1 MCRILTCCFCLAVCW
16 VVDLGYAQEGAS
28 RYSPSARSHRQA
40 PAIRAHRN
48 GPPTVTYRP
57 APVAPRRAAP
67 STARPEVIELLRG
80 AADLLD
86 AAGEQDDAKRLRAK
100 AVALDKK
107 RHNLQLLDEK
117 STQRSELQREIEQLQ
132 RRLDEKRCQHDALAK
147 EIAKLRRPSA
157 SQQQVLVRTQI
168 MELSLTKLRDADFQF
183 EGIDTQELSKSG
195 IAAVI
200 AAASPSSPKLSTS
213 LHPRSGTVGAGHNE
227 QVAYGILDKGNRV
240 QALIAALRETGAL
253 KILAEP
259 DLVTVSG
266 RPASFNVGGEFPIPA
281 PAGSDAGVT
290 FRKFGTQI
298 DLVALVLGD
307 ERIRL
312 EIRPRISELD
322 EASAVEIDGHRIPG
336 LRVREVS
343 TGCELENGQSLVL
356 AGLIQ
361 QRKVADK
368 APPSNL
374 ATDEEE
380 PAKEPQTERVELIVV
395 VTPHL
400 VKSLHP
406 STTDRTA
413 DRPITADR

>member
-40 PAIRAHRN
+40 P
-48 GPPTVTYRP
+48 VT
-57 APVAPRRAAP
+57 PRRAAP
-67 STARPEVIELLRG
+67 STARSEVIELLRG

-107 RHNLQLLDEK
+107 RHDLRLLEEKLAQRDALQK
-117 STQRSELQREIEQLQ
+117 EIEQL
-132 RRLDEKRCQHDALAK
+132 RKVTGT
-147 EIAKLRRPSA
+147 
-157 SQQQVLVRTQI
+157 QQQVLVHVK
-168 MELSLTKLRDADFQF
+168 MLELSLSKLAECDFHF
-183 EGIDTQELSKSG
+183 DGIDKEKLVESGFGSAMASGALDAPATRKERTGSAKSPAKET
-195 IAAVI
+195 I
-200 AAASPSSPKLSTS
+200 
-213 LHPRSGTVGAGHNE
+213 R
-227 QVAYGILDKGNRV
+227 YGIYDRGNRIEAV
-240 QALIAALRETGAL
+240 IAALRETKAL
-253 KILAEP
+253 RVLAEP
-259 DLVTVSG
+259 DLVTISG

-336 LRVREVS
+336 LRVREVT

-413 DRPITADR
+413 NRPITADR